1 LYLNIHYTKQLH
13 MEHKVKKAKFI
24 SLLYFII
31 LGIVNLGA
39 SLVNGQ
45 LIALDLIIVALAVTP
60 IVINYK
66 SCVS

>member
-1 LYLNIHYTKQLH
+1 